1 MAEKKATVY
10 PTEIEVPE
18 SITVKELAEK
28 LGREVSEIIKY
39 LMLSGVMVTINQNLD
54 HETVEI
60 IAEEFGAKIIEAE
73 APAELAEYVPEAD
86 DERFL
91 KPRPAVVT
99 IMGHVDHGKTT
110 LLDAL
115 RSTNVAMHE
124 AGGITQRI
132 GAYQIRYKII
142 RLHFLILRDMRHLQQ
157 CAPAAHS

>member
-86 DERFL
+86 DERF
-91 KPRPAVVT
+91 
-99 IMGHVDHGKTT
+99 
-110 LLDAL
+110 
-115 RSTNVAMHE
+115 
-124 AGGITQRI
+124 
-132 GAYQIRYKII
+132 
-142 RLHFLILRDMRHLQQ
+142 
-157 CAPAAHS
+157 

>member
-1 MAEKKATVY
+1 MARSLNQNKKKKHVAEKKATVY

-110 LLDAL
+110 LLL
-115 RSTNVAMHE
+115 S
-124 AGGITQRI
+124 
-132 GAYQIRYKII
+132 
-142 RLHFLILRDMRHLQQ
+142 LIHI
-157 CAPAAHS
+157 